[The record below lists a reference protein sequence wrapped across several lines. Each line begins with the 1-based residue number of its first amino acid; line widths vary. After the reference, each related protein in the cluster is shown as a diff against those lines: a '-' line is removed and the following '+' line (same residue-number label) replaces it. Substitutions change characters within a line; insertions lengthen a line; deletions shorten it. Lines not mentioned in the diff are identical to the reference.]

1 MPTNNKIAQ
10 THNLCHA
17 NKERSAWDG
26 STTRNSKP
34 SGFWNY
40 DISNLNMITQNIQ
53 QDKNDFIGE
62 VLAQI
67 AQLRSDHLCVSYVV
81 VYKSRRATT
90 QKAASFE

>member
-1 MPTNNKIAQ
+1 MLIR
-10 THNLCHA
+10 
-17 NKERSAWDG
+17 KEVRGMVQQLEIQNPMAFG
-26 STTRNSKP
+26 
-34 SGFWNY
+34 NY

-67 AQLRSDHLCVSYVV
+67 AQFRSDHLCVSYVV

-90 QKAASFE
+90 QKVASFE